1 MTRSHVPSYAEGE
14 DPAVLARSLLREAE
28 KPKDF
33 NRPIHYP
40 KLGFA

>member
-1 MTRSHVPSYAEGE
+1 MKGD
-14 DPAVLARSLLREAE
+14 DPAVLARSLLRETE

-40 KLGFA
+40 KMGLA